1 MREHN
6 DMWRVIMMLAFLA
19 CSPVNADRYTTPD
32 RIGKEHVEIVVV
44 ICHAKY
50 RLDPRNGIAVAKL
63 LNLLKSKLFKGK
75 LNFLGPNLVISV
87 DRTTLT

>member
-32 RIGKEHVEIVVV
+32 QIGKEQKPFRPAQWHRRCQAAQLAQE
-44 ICHAKY
+44 
-50 RLDPRNGIAVAKL
+50 
-63 LNLLKSKLFKGK
+63 
-75 LNFLGPNLVISV
+75 
-87 DRTTLT
+87 